1 MSQYI
6 VPESLAISDSGF
18 LFLSSTG
25 ETFTLNELGKEI
37 FKLLQSGDGSQAI
50 EEKVLSEYDV
60 DRTTFERD
68 FDDFLNQLNSFKL
81 IATV

>member
-6 VPESLAISDSGF
+6 VPESLAVSDSGF

-25 ETFTLNELGKEI
+25 ETFTLNEIGKEI
-37 FKLLQSGDGSQAI
+37 FKLLQSGNHAQSI
-50 EEKVLSEYDV
+50 EEKILSQYDV

-68 FDDFLNQLNSFKL
+68 FDDFINQLNSFKL

>member
-1 MSQYI
+1 MAQY
-6 VPESLAISDSGF
+6 VVTESLAVSDSGF

-25 ETFTLNELGKEI
+25 ETFTLNEIGKEI
-37 FKLLQSGDGSQAI
+37 FKLLQSGNDSQSI
-50 EEKVLSEYDV
+50 EEKVLSQYDV

-81 IATV
+81 IATA